1 MKTYFKYALC
11 IIRDNRL
18 LVLEESDNELYLM
31 PGGRPEAGESG
42 EQTLRRELKEELGI
56 DLDTGS
62 LCYLGAFEDI
72 AAGKLGDRVHIEL
85 YIGDYSGKLEPHS
98 EVTKLV
104 WFSRNDDW
112 SKLAPVTKNK
122 ILPALLKQGLLT

>member
-18 LVLEESDNELYLM
+18 LVLEEVDNELYLM

-42 EQTLRRELKEELGI
+42 EQALCRELREELGI

-62 LCYLGAFEDI
+62 LRYLGAFEDV
-72 AAGKLGDRVHIEL
+72 AAGSPDARVHIEL
-85 YIGDYSGKLEPHS
+85 YLGDFSGELRPRS
-98 EVTKLV
+98 EVKRLV
-104 WFSRNDDW
+104 WFSRDDDW
-112 SKLAPVTKNK
+112 TKLAPVTKNK
-122 ILPALLKQGLLT
+122 ILPELLKQGLLR